1 MQDVDAKTGGG
12 GDPELIALDVLRF
25 VAERPEELERFLAL
39 SGVDPTDVPQLARQ
53 ADFLGGILDFLLAD
67 EALLMVFSEEAGLSP
82 NAVTTARR
90 RMDAGS
96 QPLDSGEI

>member
-1 MQDVDAKTGGG
+1 MQDVDDKTGGG

-67 EALLMVFSEEAGLSP
+67 EALLMVFSEEAGLSMQMELSDQSRP
-82 NAVTTARR
+82 
-90 RMDAGS
+90 D
-96 QPLDSGEI
+96 